1 MPSTHAP
8 SAEDIHMLVAQK
20 KWSGLKPALSALEPA
35 EVAMLLGSIAP
46 SERILVYR
54 ALPPAL
60 AADTFAFLPEVDQN
74 ALLAKLTDQE
84 TRTLLAELSPD
95 DRTEL
100 FEEMPAPAVQ
110 RLLGMLNPEDRKE
123 TLRLLGYPEG
133 SVGRLMSPDFASVR
147 PEMTLAEALE
157 AVRKQAPESETLN
170 MIYVVD
176 ERGRLLDELRLR
188 QLVTHAPTKTVRELM
203 NHEFNALS
211 ATAPEEA
218 AVRLMKKTGY
228 SVLPVVDSKGVL
240 LGIVTSDDVLDVA
253 LEAATE
259 DMQKGGAVQ
268 PLDHSLMRTPLA
280 QLYARRIVWLVL
292 LVFVGIFSGA
302 GIAHYEELIE
312 SVVALVF
319 FLPLL
324 IGSGGNAGSQA
335 ATLVIRSMAL
345 GEVEL
350 RDYARVLWKEL
361 SVGLGLGL
369 TMAAAVFLLAW
380 YRSGA
385 AIAMVVATAM
395 VAIVL
400 LGSLIGISL
409 PFVLRRCGLD
419 PATASGPLVASMADI
434 LGVVLYLGIASALL
448 QQVGKG

>member
-1 MPSTHAP
+1 MPSTNAP
-8 SAEDIHMLVAQK
+8 SAEDIHQLVAQK
-20 KWSGLKPALSALEPA
+20 KWSGLKPALAALEPA

-46 SERILVYR
+46 AERILVYR

-60 AADTFAFLPEVDQN
+60 AADTFAFLPESDQN
-74 ALLAKLTDQE
+74 ALLKKLTDQE

-110 RLLGMLNPEDRKE
+110 RLLGLLNPEDRRE
-123 TLRLLGYPEG
+123 SLQLLGYPAG
-133 SVGRLMSPDFASVR
+133 SVGRLMTPDFASVR

-170 MIYVVD
+170 MVYVVD
-176 ERGRLLDELRLR
+176 ERGKLLDELRLR
-188 QLVTHAPTKTVRELM
+188 HLVTHAPTKTVRELM
-203 NHEFNALS
+203 NNEFNALS

-228 SVLPVVDSKGVL
+228 SALPVVDSTGVL
-240 LGIVTSDDVLDVA
+240 LGLVTSDDVLDVA
-253 LEAATE
+253 VEAATE
-259 DMQKGGAVQ
+259 DIQKGGAVQ
-268 PLDHSLMRTPLA
+268 PLDDSLMRTPVA
-280 QLYARRIVWLVL
+280 KLYARRIVWLVL

-350 RDYARVLWKEL
+350 RDYVRVLWKEL
-361 SVGLGLGL
+361 SVGIGLGL

-380 YRSGA
+380 VRSG
-385 AIAMVVATAM
+385 IQIGVVVATAM
-395 VAIVL
+395 VSIVL

-409 PFVLRRCGLD
+409 PFVLRRLKLD

-434 LGVVLYLGIASALL
+434 LGVVLYLSIASLL
-448 QQVGKG
+448 LDVVAR